1 MYDVIVIGAGINGL
15 AAGLNLADA
24 GLQTLIVESGSRVGG
39 QATTEEP
46 LLPGFLVHPHA
57 NYLSYQDLLAK
68 QSTPA
73 ARAMAAPSVTPIAQH
88 GLCFRD
94 GRPPLIV
101 YRRDL
106 RQQTRKSFSAY
117 SIRDARTFD
126 RCKAV
131 ADKLTPTLGKLFF
144 SSPSRESFAGYYSRV
159 SEAFRGIVDPK
170 TLGQSSARTTIDTLF
185 EADEVR
191 TLLYLLYAE
200 FSGDLF
206 EPGGDVGLLGYVFWL
221 LGRRSLPL
229 GGMATVSETLAHA
242 ATAAGVDI
250 RFDTEVERVVVEK
263 GAVQG
268 VRLRGGDFIR
278 AATIASSLGHDVHLK
293 NLMEREVLSASERS
307 TLSRLEN
314 ARAGLLGSYAGCLD
328 EAPRYR
334 SGAHN
339 PDINE
344 CAQTFVG
351 LDSTQEVIDHLNE
364 LDSGRLPAP
373 CGPIRVNTLW
383 DPGQAPA
390 GHHVAGA
397 DCAFPDGLNAND
409 CSGIERTYP
418 AAFASMWRE
427 YAPNVGEAILAQ
439 RASLSRNVSRRL
451 VLRAGDAQ
459 YRGDARGMY
468 FCGSSTHPG
477 GGVHGACGVNF
488 AHVLLSDRAKS
499 ALSV

>member
-24 GLQTLIVESGSRVGG
+24 GLRTLIVESGSGVGG

-57 NYLSYQDLLAK
+57 NHLSYQDLLAK

-106 RQQTRKSFSAY
+106 RQQTRKSFSSY

-131 ADKLTPTLGKLFF
+131 ADTLTPALGRLFF

-159 SEAFRGIVDPK
+159 SDAFRGIVDPK
-170 TLGQSSARTTIDTLF
+170 TLGQSSARATIDTLF

-206 EPGGDVGLLGYVFWL
+206 KPGGDVGLLGYVFWL

-229 GGMATVSETLAHA
+229 GGMITVPEALAKA
-242 ATAAGVDI
+242 ATAAGAEI
-250 RFDTEVERVVVEK
+250 RSDTGVERVVVEK
-263 GAVQG
+263 GIVQG
-268 VRLRGGDFIR
+268 VRLRGGDFIP
-278 AATIASSLGHDVHLK
+278 APTVASSLGYDVHLR
-293 NLMEREVLSASERS
+293 NLVEREELSAAERS
-307 TLSRLEN
+307 TLSRVEN
-314 ARAGLLGSYAGCLD
+314 ARGGLLGSYAACLN

-339 PDINE
+339 PDINA

-351 LDSTQEVIDHLNE
+351 LDSTHEVIDHLNE
-364 LDSGRLPAP
+364 LRSGQLPTP

-390 GHHVAGA
+390 GYHAAGA
-397 DCAFPDGLNAND
+397 DCAFPDGLAGNYV
-409 CSGIERTYP
+409 SEIERTYP
-418 AAFASMWRE
+418 TAFATMWCE
-427 YAPNVGEAILAQ
+427 YAPNVGEAILAH
-439 RASLSRNVSRRL
+439 RVSLAANVNRK
-451 VLRAGDAQ
+451 VMLREGDAQ
-459 YRGDARGMY
+459 YRGHARGMY

-477 GGVHGACGVNF
+477 GGVHGACGVNSF
-488 AHVLLSDRAKS
+488 HVMMLDRAS
-499 ALSV
+499 GAVGV